1 MDAIDRIRGLHNTAS
16 SVREKLLHLQLK
28 AKASAFQNGIDPV
41 QIREWRW
48 PFGKADVARTGSGEP
63 VEAELGQTE

>member
-1 MDAIDRIRGLHNTAS
+1 
-16 SVREKLLHLQLK
+16 LQLK